1 MSCNR
6 PPDRRDQNNS
16 LMNRQLS
23 PEGVAVCAVLIL
35 LVYLFATIV
44 SGWLI

>member
-6 PPDRRDQNNS
+6 PPIRRDRNNS
-16 LMNRQLS
+16 LMNRQLP